1 MLYAFSAHVVSI
13 HVIQVIGVKNR
24 HNKVSIF
31 HKSSVL
37 KLFCFWIFEAVDVF
51 LSFCI
56 HLRKLLLL
64 LFAFVCVLLWYI
76 CASFLDLFWNLFVSP
91 EFSIYFFLRLIALGD
106 KHFPASHIIH
116 RLIFMCEE
124 ISLNKWAIFH
134 CNFFSLALNGTLSL
148 QVSKRH
154 LNFAFVF
161 LVFAVDSST
170 TCSSLT
176 CSLVGICPSR
186 KLSWLDHNSSKK
198 LTESVQQF
206 SFFLRRFNLVPIF
219 RECSF

>member
-37 KLFCFWIFEAVDVF
+37 KLLCLWIFESVDVF

-56 HLRKLLLL
+56 HLCKFLLL
-64 LFAFVCVLLWYI
+64 LFAFVSVLLGYI
-76 CASFLDLFWNLFVSP
+76 CASFLDLFRNLFVST
-91 EFSIYFFLRLIALGD
+91 EFPIYFFLCLIALSN

-116 RLIFMCEE
+116 CLIFMCKE
-124 ISLNKWAIFH
+124 ISLNKWAVFH
-134 CNFFSLALNGTLSL
+134 CNFFPLAFDGSLSL

-161 LVFAVDSST
+161 LILAMDSST

-176 CSLVGICPSR
+176 CSLVSICPSR
-186 KLSWLDHNSSKK
+186 KLSWLDHNSSKE

-219 RECSF
+219 WECGF